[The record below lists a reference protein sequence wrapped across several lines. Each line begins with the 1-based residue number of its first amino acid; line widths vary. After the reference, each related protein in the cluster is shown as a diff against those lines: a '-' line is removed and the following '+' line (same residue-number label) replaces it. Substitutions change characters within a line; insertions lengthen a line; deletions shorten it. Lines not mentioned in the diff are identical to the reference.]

1 MVISAK
7 KSKISRKRYYLTAFK
22 LKNNMKKFICILIL
36 IVLSGCASAPQI
48 VIDPQSIT
56 DMSKHN
62 ADMTECKAISEGYD
76 ASAATGGTA
85 LLGAGLAVGTVAAVL
100 ATGGLYLLVPGI
112 AIAGGGGAAVGGGI
126 GMSKENSAK
135 ERIWADCMNGRG
147 YKAFTSR

>member
-1 MVISAK
+1 
-7 KSKISRKRYYLTAFK
+7 
-22 LKNNMKKFICILIL
+22 MKKFICFL
-36 IVLSGCASAPQI
+36 LSAALSACASAPQI

-56 DMSKHN
+56 DMPKHN

-76 ASAATGGTA
+76 ASGATAGSAA
-85 LLGAGLAVGTVAAVL
+85 LGAGVAVGTVAAVL

-112 AIAGGGGAAVGGGI
+112 VVASGGGAAIGGGI
-126 GMSKENSAK
+126 GKSKENSAK

>member
-1 MVISAK
+1 M
-7 KSKISRKRYYLTAFK
+7 
-22 LKNNMKKFICILIL
+22 L

-56 DMSKHN
+56 DMPKHN

-76 ASAATGGTA
+76 ASSATAGSA
-85 LLGAGLAVGTVAAVL
+85 ILGAGVALGTVAAVL
-100 ATGGLYLLVPGI
+100 ATGGMYLIVPGI
-112 AIAGGGGAAVGGGI
+112 AVAAGGGAAVGGGI
-126 GMSKENSAK
+126 GQSKENSAK